1 MIHHQDEKIIARYDP
16 ALIRRL
22 AAFARPYRRYIA
34 VALTLLLIATV
45 GEVLLPVVIQR
56 TIDREILDF
65 WVGVDPA
72 AVDRF
77 DATDETV
84 RIGDTV
90 YLREEFLDHISRP
103 ERDAMRADGTL
114 DPRRFVIVPADA
126 VTTHPAIARKILSE
140 RVATDGSRDVYPRA
154 VLDRLERDERL
165 TVRPDN
171 LYGLRRNAVVFFLI
185 LVGVLASSF
194 GQVYLTAY
202 TGQLVMKRL
211 RLEVFG
217 HTVGQNLGFLG
228 NQAVGRLVT
237 RATNDVETVN
247 ELFTSV
253 LAELTRNISIMIAV
267 VITML
272 SLNARLAG
280 IVLLSMIPVVVLTDI
295 FRRRARDAFRKAR
308 RAVSIVNAYLAEY
321 ISGMSIVQM
330 FVQERRS
337 RREFDERNGELLRAH
352 IAEMHVFAV
361 FRPIVDFMATTSTA
375 VVIFFGARLLNADL
389 VSLGVLIAFANLIRR
404 FYMPVMMISEQFTVL
419 QGAMAGAERVFSLLD
434 EHHRIADDGTKTIER
449 SSVRGA
455 IRFDE
460 VRFAYKPN
468 EPVLTGLSFAVEPG
482 QMVAVVGYTGAG
494 KTTIINVLTR
504 LWDIESGS
512 ISIDGVDIRTIPLA
526 TLRSIVQP
534 IQQDVYLFSDTIRN
548 NITLGESVDDDD
560 VWRACEAVQIADYI
574 RGLPDGLDTVLRERG
589 TDLSAGQRQ
598 LVSFARVLIHDPPI
612 LLLDEA
618 TSNIDSETE
627 DTLQRAVETVTGG
640 RTSLVIAHRL
650 STIQHADTILV
661 LSHGTLE
668 ESGTHAELVERNG
681 LYATLDRLQYMRQ
694 GSSEA

>member
-1 MIHHQDEKIIARYDP
+1 MIHHQDEKIIAGYDP
-16 ALIRRL
+16 ALMRRL
-22 AAFARPYRRYIA
+22 AAFARPYGRYIV
-34 VALTLLLIATV
+34 VAFTCLLIATV
-45 GEVLLPVVIQR
+45 GDVLLPVVIQR
-56 TIDREILDF
+56 TIDHEILDF
-65 WVGVDPA
+65 WIGVDPA
-72 AVDRF
+72 SVDRF
-77 DATDETV
+77 NRAGETL
-84 RIGDTV
+84 RIGNTV
-90 YLREEFLDHISRP
+90 YLREEFLDQISRP
-103 ERDAMRADGTL
+103 QRDEMREEGAL
-114 DPRRFVIVPADA
+114 DPRRFVIIPADA
-126 VTTHPAIARKILSE
+126 VIDNPPIAQKILTE
-140 RVATDGSRDVYPRA
+140 RVGTDGSWEVYPRT
-154 VLDRLERDERL
+154 VIDRLERSERL
-165 TVRPDN
+165 SLRTDN
-171 LYGLRRNAVVFFLI
+171 VQGLRRNVVVFSII
-185 LVGVLASSF
+185 LVGVLVSSF

-217 HTVGQNLGFLG
+217 HTMGQNLGFLG

-237 RATNDVETVN
+237 RATNDVETIN

-253 LAELTRNISIMIAV
+253 LSELTRNVCLMIAV
-267 VITML
+267 VITMI

-280 IVLLSMIPVVVLTDI
+280 IVLLSMIPIVVLTDI
-295 FRRRARDAFRKAR
+295 FRRRAREAFRRAR
-308 RAVSIVNAYLAEY
+308 RAVSVVNAYLAEY

-330 FVQERRS
+330 FVQQHRS
-337 RREFDERNGELLRAH
+337 RREFDERNEELLGAH

-375 VVIFFGARLLNADL
+375 VVIFFGARLLNVDL
-389 VSLGVLIAFANLIRR
+389 VSLGVLVAFANLIRR

-434 EHHRIADDGTKTIER
+434 ERHRIADDGTERIER

-460 VRFAYKPN
+460 VHFAYKPS
-468 EPVLTGLSFAVEPG
+468 EPVLAGLSFAVEPG
-482 QMVAVVGYTGAG
+482 QMVAIVGYTGAG

-504 LWDIESGS
+504 LWDIERGS
-512 ISIDGVDIRTIPLA
+512 ISIDGADIRTIPLA

-548 NITLGESVDDDD
+548 NITLGEPVDDET
-560 VWRACEAVQIADYI
+560 VWRACEAVQIGDYI
-574 RGLPDGLDTVLRERG
+574 RGLPEGLDTVLHERG

-598 LVSFARVLIHDPPI
+598 LVSFARVLVHDPPI

-627 DTLQRAVETVTGG
+627 HTLQRAVETVTGG

-668 ESGTHAELVERNG
+668 EQGTHAELVERNG
-681 LYATLDRLQYMRQ
+681 LYATLDRLQYIQR
-694 GSSEA
+694 SSFRD